1 MVRKYKRK
9 TTQQSWDE
17 DKMKLDILEVRSGRL
32 TVKAAATQYNV
43 PKTTLFRRAKKSQEE
58 NLSKA
63 AQKGLGRFKT
73 VFNA

>member
-32 TVKAAATQYNV
+32 TVKAADTQYNV

>member
-1 MVRKYKRK
+1 
-9 TTQQSWDE
+9 
-17 DKMKLDILEVRSGRL
+17 
-32 TVKAAATQYNV
+32 V

>member
-9 TTQQSWDE
+9 TTQQSWDK

-43 PKTTLFRRAKKSQEE
+43 LKTTLFRKAKKSQEE